1 MFDIGQMYEI
11 AYDTLYK
18 CIYMY
23 MYNYKTAINT
33 SSEQNNT
40 NLTREQTKQGAN
52 TNFLL
57 DISNLCTLALWHIG
71 ANII

>member
-40 NLTREQTKQGAN
+40 NLTRKQTK
-52 TNFLL
+52 
-57 DISNLCTLALWHIG
+57 
-71 ANII
+71 